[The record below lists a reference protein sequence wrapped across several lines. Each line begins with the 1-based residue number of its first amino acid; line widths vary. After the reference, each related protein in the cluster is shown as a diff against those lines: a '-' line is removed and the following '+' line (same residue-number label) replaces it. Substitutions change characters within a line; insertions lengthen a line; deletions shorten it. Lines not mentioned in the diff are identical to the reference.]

1 MANLYE
7 SILALCERDGI
18 RPGRLCDELG
28 ISRGLMTDLKM
39 GRKKGVN
46 AETAQKIASFFGVSV
61 GYLLGIEGSD
71 AVNENTVNLEQVD
84 VAFYGDF
91 KELSEEEK
99 AVINEFNGDA
109 QPLEQ
114 IKAKN
119 IAKRKKYRYDK
130 KYKKAVDILAIDIA
144 EKASFADYLVV
155 ATGNSDRQVNALMD
169 DVEDAF
175 AKNDLF
181 VKNVEGKHGSGW
193 VLMDFGD
200 IIVNIF
206 TKEMREKY
214 GIEKVW
220 GDCTFLDIAE

>member
-7 SILALCERDGI
+7 SILSLCERDGI

-61 GYLLGIEGSD
+61 GHLLGIEESD

-99 AVINEFNGDA
+99 ETVRDMVRIMRQRRA
-109 QPLEQ
+109 
-114 IKAKN
+114 
-119 IAKRKKYRYDK
+119 DK
-130 KYKKAVDILAIDIA
+130 
-144 EKASFADYLVV
+144 
-155 ATGNSDRQVNALMD
+155 Q
-169 DVEDAF
+169 
-175 AKNDLF
+175 
-181 VKNVEGKHGSGW
+181 GK
-193 VLMDFGD
+193 
-200 IIVNIF
+200 
-206 TKEMREKY
+206 
-214 GIEKVW
+214 
-220 GDCTFLDIAE
+220 